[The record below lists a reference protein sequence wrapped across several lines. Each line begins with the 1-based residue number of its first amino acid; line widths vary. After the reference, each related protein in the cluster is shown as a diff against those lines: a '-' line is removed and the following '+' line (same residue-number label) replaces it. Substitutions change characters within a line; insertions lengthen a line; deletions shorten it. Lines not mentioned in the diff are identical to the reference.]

1 MLTTGRRVGEKAG
14 RKPCARREEVSVT
27 EADMPPPERPRRSHR
42 EGEQEHLRE
51 DAGMAQEG
59 VTQGLGPGIEPAEH
73 LREDTGRADREE
85 REEDRKSLVEK
96 AKDKLTGR

>member
-1 MLTTGRRVGEKAG
+1 
-14 RKPCARREEVSVT
+14 
-27 EADMPPPERPRRSHR
+27 
-42 EGEQEHLRE
+42 
-51 DAGMAQEG
+51 MAQEG

>member
-1 MLTTGRRVGEKAG
+1 MPMLTTGRRVGEKAP
-14 RKPCARREEVSVT
+14 RKLCARGEKEIFVT

-59 VTQGLGPGIEPAEH
+59 TTQGLKPAEH
-73 LREDTGRADREE
+73 LGEDTGRADREE
-85 REEDRKSLVEK
+85 LEEDRKSLVEK